1 MPRLKKILVPMD
13 GSPPALRALR
23 HVARN
28 RSPGMPIEVLV
39 LNVQPAVLPSRFVT
53 RAMIA
58 EHQAVSGEE
67 ALKKARQ
74 LLTSLKL
81 PGECYL
87 RSGDVAMTIVDF
99 ARESG
104 CDEIVLG
111 ARGLGKLAG
120 ALLGSVTSK
129 VLHLSRVPVTVVK

>member
-1 MPRLKKILVPMD
+1 MD

-28 RSPGMPIEVLV
+28 RMPGSPVEVLV

-58 EHQAVSGEE
+58 EHQAVNGEK
-67 ALKKARQ
+67 ALKEARQ
-74 LLTSLKL
+74 LLVSLKL

-87 RSGDVAMTIVDF
+87 RSGEVATTIVGF

-104 CDEIVLG
+104 CHEIVLG
-111 ARGLGKLAG
+111 ARGLGKVA
-120 ALLGSVTSK
+120 AVLLGSTTSK
-129 VLHLSRVPVTVVK
+129 VLHLSPVPVTVVK